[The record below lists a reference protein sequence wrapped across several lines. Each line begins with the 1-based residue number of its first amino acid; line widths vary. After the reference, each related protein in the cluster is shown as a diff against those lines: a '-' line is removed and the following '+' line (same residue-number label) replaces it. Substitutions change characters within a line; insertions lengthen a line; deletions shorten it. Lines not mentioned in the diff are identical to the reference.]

1 MCGQLDLDVIG
12 RRPADRSADAP
23 FQRVHGEHQGGTP
36 TMLEIDGR
44 RLRVIRVWDNWGVY
58 EEGAGTRGTAWHV
71 ALEDGRA
78 LLVYRDLVNGGW
90 FLAR

>member
-1 MCGQLDLDVIG
+1 M
-12 RRPADRSADAP
+12 P
-23 FQRVHGEHQGGTP
+23 VHGTVDKFGRP
-36 TMLEIDGR
+36 TMLEVDGR
-44 RLRVIRVWDNWGVY
+44 KLRVIRAWDNWGIY

-90 FLAR
+90 FIAR

>member
-1 MCGQLDLDVIG
+1 V
-12 RRPADRSADAP
+12 
-23 FQRVHGEHQGGTP
+23 
-36 TMLEIDGR
+36 
-44 RLRVIRVWDNWGVY
+44 
-58 EEGAGTRGTAWHV
+58 RGTAWHV

>member
-1 MCGQLDLDVIG
+1 
-12 RRPADRSADAP
+12 
-23 FQRVHGEHQGGTP
+23 
-36 TMLEIDGR
+36 MLKLASR
-44 RLRVIRVWDNWGVY
+44 QLRVISVWDNWGVY

-90 FLAR
+90 YLAR